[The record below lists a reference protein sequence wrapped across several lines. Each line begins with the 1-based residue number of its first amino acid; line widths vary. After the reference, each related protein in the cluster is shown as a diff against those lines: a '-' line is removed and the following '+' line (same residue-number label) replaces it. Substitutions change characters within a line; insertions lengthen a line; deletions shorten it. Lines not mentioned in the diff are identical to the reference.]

1 MSIKPIRSE
10 EDYDNTLVEID
21 GLWSSQPG
29 TEEGERLEVLVVL
42 VQDYERVHYPI
53 GPPDL
58 ASAVEYE
65 MDKRG
70 LTRQDKNMHED
81 IIFSKAEYHDKANS
95 GQNTSPAR
103 AKRTKQSI

>member
-1 MSIKPIRSE
+1 MSIKPIKSE
-10 EDYDNTLVEID
+10 EDYDNALAEIN

-29 TEEGERLEVLVVL
+29 TEEGDRLEVLVVL

-58 ASAVEYE
+58 ASDIEYE

-70 LTRQDKNMHED
+70 LTRQNVTERGAKVASEADYVSS
-81 IIFSKAEYHDKANS
+81 INS
-95 GQNTSPAR
+95 GHGIA
-103 AKRTKQSI
+103 AHAERTKQSI